1 MVFSPFKPLPP
12 ESRGREL
19 FAWEFVPSTSRKV
32 AVYGLMI
39 LLAGLVAAVFF
50 LPRFV
55 PGLEKFVGVVG
66 QYAVLLIL
74 APLLNYLWKLQKP
87 RVYTLYAEGVV
98 VQIRE
103 GKTKLSRGDFAPWSV
118 FDRCELLDNG
128 VKLIPRSFL
137 VRPVKLLAKGAD
149 RFSAYN
155 VARERISETRALRFS
170 ARTRKPE
177 QTRMLP
183 W

>member
-1 MVFSPFKPLPP
+1 MLLSPFKSLPP

-19 FAWEFVPSTSRKV
+19 FSWEFVPGASRKALV
-32 AVYGLMI
+32 FALMI
-39 LLAGLVAAVFF
+39 LLAGVVAGVFF
-50 LPRFV
+50 LPRLV
-55 PGLEKFVGVVG
+55 PGLEKFAGVVG
-66 QYAVLLIL
+66 QYAVLLVL

-87 RVYTLYAEGVV
+87 RVYTLYTEGFV

-103 GKTKLSRGDFAPWSV
+103 GKTKLSRGDFAPWAV

-137 VRPVKLLAKGAD
+137 VRPVKLLATGAN

-155 VARERISETRALRFS
+155 VARERISEAKALAFS
-170 ARTRKPE
+170 ARARKPE
-177 QTRMLP
+177 RTRMLP
-183 W
+183 K